1 MNKNNYFNIIDF
13 GSSKIRFGT
22 FDINLDEK
30 FSDSMNIYNNESLQ
44 SHFEVLGK
52 IIKKAEKKFSYH
64 IEDIILILDS
74 LDLFVIDISLTKKL
88 DRSSK
93 IKKLYEALILE
104 LNQIISSYYN
114 KYYLSQ
120 IIVNKCIVDDE
131 KFFDKFPEED
141 IITNNLKAEFKL
153 ICFPKVF
160 IKKIRDGFIKNNL
173 NIINIFCSSYIKSQ
187 FYIKKLSKEKVIF
200 LDIGLKRSSINFF
213 ENKKIKLIETIP
225 IGGHHITK
233 DISKIFKI
241 SEADAEKLKKSF
253 NRTDTEFSYKN
264 KASEDSILISEIIN
278 KNISIDLL
286 KKVILYRVQ
295 EILDLTLKQLK
306 INNRKYTSEDAELL
320 LIGDGSK
327 LFENNTF
334 YLNDKFGLKSINI
347 YNETDVQI
355 CKCGLKNH
363 FANYESPKII
373 SKKPGI
379 FEKFF
384 NFFDK

>member
-1 MNKNNYFNIIDF
+1 MSKNNYFNIIDF
-13 GSSKIRFGT
+13 GSSKIRLGI
-22 FDINLDEK
+22 FDINSDEK
-30 FSDSMNIYNNESLQ
+30 FSDSMNIYDNESLQ
-44 SHFEVLGK
+44 SHFEVLDK

-74 LDLFVIDISLTKKL
+74 LDLFIIDISLTKKL

-93 IKKLYEALILE
+93 IKNLYEALILE
-104 LNQIISSYYN
+104 LNQIISSYYYE
-114 KYYLSQ
+114 YYLSQ
-120 IIVNKCIVDDE
+120 IIVNKCIVDNE
-131 KFFDKFPEED
+131 KFFDKIPED
-141 IITNNLKAEFKL
+141 NIITNNLKVEFKL
-153 ICFPKVF
+153 ICFPKIF
-160 IKKIRDGFIKNNL
+160 IEKIRDEFIKNNL

-187 FYIKKLSKEKVIF
+187 FYVKKLSKDKVIF

-264 KASEDSILISEIIN
+264 KASEDSTLISEIIN

-286 KKVILYRVQ
+286 KRVILYRVQ
-295 EILDLTLKQLK
+295 EILDLTLRQLK